1 MKNKHIDEY
10 SKEELKDEVLFLRL
24 DQAGDHHYAEQDRKQ
39 WVCFQAHLLVNG
51 IMPLEEIMRHNAN
64 QIDFDKVNYLTAM
77 VHDLYDEIKA
87 LESYIEGEDRENS
100 IKAQMQRNGLT
111 RAEAHRA
118 TVDWEDKQKGLEE
131 DKSPEAINLREII
144 AQKQEASV

>member
-24 DQAGDHHYAEQDRKQ
+24 DQAGDHHYAEMDRQ
-39 WVCFQAHLLVNG
+39 QSVFFQAHLLVNR
-51 IMPLEEIMRHNAN
+51 IIPLEEIMRHNGN

-77 VHDLYDEIKA
+77 VHDLYNEIKA
-87 LESYIEGEDRENS
+87 LESYIEGEDREKS
-100 IKAQMQRNGLT
+100 IRAQMQRNGLT

-118 TVDWEDKQKGLEE
+118 TVDWENKQQGLEE
-131 DKSPEAINLREII
+131 DKSPAATKLRELI
-144 AQKQEASV
+144 AQKKEASV